1 MQEGDEEEKKEVS
14 GTLKKLRFKY
24 DEVHKLVAQKEAELE
39 KIRKTLEQV
48 QTQEVL
54 EEGDQLKSSENLDNL
69 EQEYADTKY
78 QHEVEQMQQKTY
90 YHMLGRMKKD
100 LISQQIRTN
109 ELGDSLKSKNL
120 IVDEELEKSRKSK
133 EQRLQSKYKLDN
145 IMKNIEQEQKKR
157 QERIQSLQKS
167 IRNKEDAVQRRMD
180 RVRRQQEIA
189 ETAAAENKDSG
200 ELKMRENFMIQKLW
214 SVFLKR
220 KMEHEMRKTSS
231 VEDAFQKIRAAT
243 GLTDVQDIVHKFLT
257 REQTYSQLLVA
268 VAENERKID
277 LLKKEN
283 EECNEQLHNILI
295 DKEGVEKRKTA
306 PEIELLDVEISGL
319 KKELDASKD
328 RS

>member
-1 MQEGDEEEKKEVS
+1 M
-14 GTLKKLRFKY
+14 
-24 DEVHKLVAQKEAELE
+24 
-39 KIRKTLEQV
+39 
-48 QTQEVL
+48 
-54 EEGDQLKSSENLDNL
+54 
-69 EQEYADTKY
+69 
-78 QHEVEQMQQKTY
+78 
-90 YHMLGRMKKD
+90 
-100 LISQQIRTN
+100 
-109 ELGDSLKSKNL
+109 
-120 IVDEELEKSRKSK
+120 
-133 EQRLQSKYKLDN
+133 
-145 IMKNIEQEQKKR
+145 
-157 QERIQSLQKS
+157 
-167 IRNKEDAVQRRMD
+167 QRRMD

-277 LLKKEN
+277 MLKKEN

-295 DKEGVEKRKTA
+295 DKEGIEKRKTA
-306 PEIELLDVEISGL
+306 PEIEQLDLEISGL

-328 RS
+328 RSQRVEIVTD